1 EPSRCAPSTEPST
14 TGRTSRTR
22 CSDSTAPRAVWRWVD
37 SHPRRPLLV
46 IPSSLLARRSPAS
59 TSTPT
64 RGGTPAGDVRLELT
78 VHPNLLGWRTT
89 MAAASLQRMVS
100 RHTRLTCGHGTRL
113 LARSEAMVRST
124 RADHLHGYLTV
135 AAAHHR
141 GPDGHGRW
149 SRRRSP
155 GLVLDE

>member
-1 EPSRCAPSTEPST
+1 
-14 TGRTSRTR
+14 
-22 CSDSTAPRAVWRWVD
+22 
-37 SHPRRPLLV
+37 
-46 IPSSLLARRSPAS
+46 
-59 TSTPT
+59 
-64 RGGTPAGDVRLELT
+64 
-78 VHPNLLGWRTT
+78 

-141 GPDGHGRW
+141 GPDGLGRW
-149 SRRRSP
+149 VRRRSP
-155 GLVLDE
+155 GLVLVRATVSAGRSLGWPRCLRSRPGPVWRAARSRAPG

>member
-1 EPSRCAPSTEPST
+1 
-14 TGRTSRTR
+14 
-22 CSDSTAPRAVWRWVD
+22 
-37 SHPRRPLLV
+37 
-46 IPSSLLARRSPAS
+46 
-59 TSTPT
+59 
-64 RGGTPAGDVRLELT
+64 
-78 VHPNLLGWRTT
+78 

-141 GPDGHGRW
+141 GVGW
-149 SRRRSP
+149 SRSMVSAALT
-155 GLVLDE
+155 GS